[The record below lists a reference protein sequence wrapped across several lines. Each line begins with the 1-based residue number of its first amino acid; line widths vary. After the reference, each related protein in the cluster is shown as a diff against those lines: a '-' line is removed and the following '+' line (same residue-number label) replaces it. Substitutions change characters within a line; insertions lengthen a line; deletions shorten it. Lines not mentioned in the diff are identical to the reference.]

1 MIYDISNR
9 LAKDDFDEALQS
21 TQYGDVIIYHV
32 GEFAAGKHKH
42 TARDACNGGLVELV
56 QKKLGRSKFQYRAQ
70 RTKKKFVK

>member
-9 LAKDDFDEALQS
+9 LAKEDFESALQNTS
-21 TQYGDVIIYHV
+21 HGDVIIYHV

-42 TARDACNGGLVELV
+42 NALDACNGGFVELV

-70 RTKKKFVK
+70 RTKKKLLK

>member
-9 LAKDDFDEALQS
+9 LAKDDFEDALQN
-21 TQYGDVIIYHV
+21 TRYGDVIIYHV

-42 TARDACNGGLVELV
+42 NALAAWHKGFVELV

-70 RTKKKFVK
+70 RTQKKLKN